1 MAEEKGSLYNLQRAL
16 YRLQST
22 IAYIRM
28 GMLPTARLELGATA
42 TSLAS
47 AVRDLPNF
55 ADRLKE
61 EQNELSNQLNRLDLQ
76 ALKSFWN
83 EVEVTVVN
91 EILEE
96 LEKMKGRLVTI
107 LKQAYAGGAR

>member
-1 MAEEKGSLYNLQRAL
+1 MLIYAWVCYQR
-16 YRLQST
+16 R
-22 IAYIRM
+22 I
-28 GMLPTARLELGATA
+28 ELGATA

-47 AVRDLPNF
+47 AVRDLPAF

-61 EQNELSNQLNRLDLQ
+61 EQEELSNQLNRLDLQ
-76 ALKSFWN
+76 ALKFFLS
-83 EVEVTVVN
+83 EVEITVVN

-107 LKQAYAGGAR
+107 LKQAYASGAR